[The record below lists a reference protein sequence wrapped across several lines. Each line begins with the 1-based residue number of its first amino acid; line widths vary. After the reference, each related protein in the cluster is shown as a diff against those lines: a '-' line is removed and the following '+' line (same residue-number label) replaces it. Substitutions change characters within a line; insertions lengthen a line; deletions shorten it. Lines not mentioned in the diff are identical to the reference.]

1 MIPTH
6 ALHAID
12 KLLRDITRIDIP
24 FGGKIMLLGGDF
36 RQVLPIVPRSP
47 PAAIIEVCLKSSEL
61 WPLFR
66 QVHLTKN
73 MRADADEQDFA
84 R

>member
-12 KLLRDITRIDIP
+12 KLLRDITRMDIP
-24 FGGKIMLLGGDF
+24 FGGKIMLLGM
-36 RQVLPIVPRSP
+36 LPIVPRSP
-47 PAAIIEVCLKSSEL
+47 PAVIIEVCLKSSEL
-61 WPLFR
+61 SWPLFR